1 MVGRHTGIVADLSSG
16 SVLSVWEGREKE
28 LMNRPYI
35 VESNHENKE
44 CEGPAR
50 GSPSGERYHLK
61 KKKKKYQSSPRAG
74 FEPGTRRPVVLLLT
88 HYTTL
93 PYNNKKWTVH
103 QTRACKGSRGYRPA
117 HYTPQSNKKW
127 TEHRTRACKGPRG
140 YRPTHYTTPQKKKP
154 DAETTDRRGERDDT

>member
-1 MVGRHTGIVADLSSG
+1 MGRHTGIVADLSSG

-61 KKKKKYQSSPRAG
+61 KKKSTNHRPERGSNPGHEGPWSYYLPITPLYLTTTKNGLCIKPGPVKGLGGIALLIILHKVIKNGLSI
-74 FEPGTRRPVVLLLT
+74 EPGPVKGLGGIALLI
-88 HYTTL
+88 
-93 PYNNKKWTVH
+93 
-103 QTRACKGSRGYRPA
+103 
-117 HYTPQSNKKW
+117 TP
-127 TEHRTRACKGPRG
+127 H
-140 YRPTHYTTPQKKKP
+140 HQKKKKKKKIP
-154 DAETTDRRGERDDT
+154 PVP

>member
-1 MVGRHTGIVADLSSG
+1 MRFKPTPVWCNAEEHCRIWNFKRGFRVRFPSAAEKLKRLVGRHTGIVADLSSG

-61 KKKKKYQSSPRAG
+61 KKKKSTIHRPERGSN
-74 FEPGTRRPVVLLLT
+74 PGHEGPWSYYLPITPHYLTTTKNGLCIKPGPVKGLGGIALLIIL
-88 HYTTL
+88 H
-93 PYNNKKWTVH
+93 KVI
-103 QTRACKGSRGYRPA
+103 
-117 HYTPQSNKKW
+117 
-127 TEHRTRACKGPRG
+127 
-140 YRPTHYTTPQKKKP
+140 
-154 DAETTDRRGERDDT
+154 